1 MHTPISR
8 RRLFTAL
15 GLTVGSAV
23 VAESLRGGPA
33 AAVAGNAASVQLTN
47 PPFRIIDTRDPSST
61 KLVTGNTLDV
71 FVPGLLGAGVVG
83 ALLNVTIT
91 NTEGAGWLR
100 LDASNSTAANN
111 TSNINWWTSGLTLAN
126 LAAVPAEGTR
136 GVTVTAGGSGRVDV
150 IIDLVGLLTNP

>member
-1 MHTPISR
+1 MNGLISR

-15 GLTVGSAV
+15 GLAAGSVV
-23 VAESLRGGPA
+23 VAESLPVSPA
-33 AAVAGNAASVQLTN
+33 GAVAGNAASVQLTN
-47 PPFRIIDTRDPSST
+47 PPFRIVDTRDPGMT
-61 KLVTGNTLDV
+61 KLVTGNKLDV

-83 ALLNVTIT
+83 TLLNVTIT

-100 LDASNSTAANN
+100 LDASNATATNN
-111 TSNINWWTSGLTLAN
+111 TSNINWWTSGLTIAN

-150 IIDLVGLLTNP
+150 IVDLVGLLTNP